1 MSNTVPEHC
10 TSDGTCCIS
19 KKLIVLLHTCLKS
32 IHSYIPCFLIR
43 LNTDQYVLAGYRA
56 RPGGQTCIAN
66 PTWTIWCLPSWTAM
80 RNLCPWRTKAAF
92 IDSYCYPP
100 CEQSSWEGKDV
111 YRLSRCSS
119 GTQPS
124 MCLSCYWEIGK
135 LNQQCVNCLG
145 TSDCESMHLFKFMT
159 FKEHVVNP
167 EPSSS
172 FTVTKKKE
180 IISQCILYIY
190 TWHGFLEVHNPNVLS
205 QPFFVWFS
213 ECSNFPLVCLEI
225 SLLKSGAFFSTAV

>member
-1 MSNTVPEHC
+1 
-10 TSDGTCCIS
+10 
-19 KKLIVLLHTCLKS
+19 
-32 IHSYIPCFLIR
+32 
-43 LNTDQYVLAGYRA
+43 
-56 RPGGQTCIAN
+56 
-66 PTWTIWCLPSWTAM
+66 M

-213 ECSNFPLVCLEI
+213 ECSNFPWSVSK
-225 SLLKSGAFFSTAV
+225 SLCWKVALFFNRSVGAAFSNSCRLSFQPAVVMVVQQANLGFFSNPPVTAVAPGTAKAFGFLDTADRTRSIECCVLSISKPGWLV